1 MARPRPT
8 PRPAAPSTPSAA
20 PLHPSGLANHFGPAW
35 PALKAAKQKYD
46 PQGILVPGQGIWSTT
61 RR

>member
-1 MARPRPT
+1 M
-8 PRPAAPSTPSAA
+8 
-20 PLHPSGLANHFGPAW
+20 
-35 PALKAAKQKYD
+35 KAAKQKYD